1 MSDKKV
7 NYIITDHSITVNFDG
22 QTHTIPRGE
31 KLGDQLIEALRERRL
46 ADIPN
51 LISTARR
58 IENLSEGNFTVRDG
72 VIFVKGQP
80 VPNQLGQKIL
90 RFSNEGLPFEP
101 LVKFAENLQRNPS
114 FRAVNEL
121 FQFLEKN
128 DHPITD
134 NGNFIAY
141 KRVRGNFTDIHSG
154 TFDNSIGKLV
164 EMPRN
169 QVNEDPHQTCSYG
182 LHVANWDYAHN
193 HFASHDPGTDVMLEV
208 EVDPA
213 DVVAVPV
220 DYNQAKMRV
229 CKYLVLGVIDAEH
242 SADVAIRYTA
252 PVVDDDDD
260 FEDEEDDEFYDDE
273 EESSSSSEEEDADES
288 DDDEDYPYD
297 DELDF

>member
-141 KRVRGNFTDIHSG
+141 KGVRGNFTDIHSG
-154 TFDNSIGKLV
+154 TFDNSIGKDRKSTRLNSSHIQKSR
-164 EMPRN
+164 MP
-169 QVNEDPHQTCSYG
+169 S
-182 LHVANWDYAHN
+182 
-193 HFASHDPGTDVMLEV
+193 
-208 EVDPA
+208 
-213 DVVAVPV
+213 
-220 DYNQAKMRV
+220 
-229 CKYLVLGVIDAEH
+229 
-242 SADVAIRYTA
+242 SA
-252 PVVDDDDD
+252 
-260 FEDEEDDEFYDDE
+260 
-273 EESSSSSEEEDADES
+273 
-288 DDDEDYPYD
+288 
-297 DELDF
+297 